1 MTITFTNSIFMA
13 KITAFPILVGLRF
26 LITLTK
32 SRLMILSLNPV
43 IVSLMSTTFS
53 RTGCLKK
60 ERGSGANP
68 QLDEALPTRPDA
80 MGKEDRKL

>member
-43 IVSLMSTTFS
+43 IVSVMNTTFF
-53 RTGCLKK
+53 
-60 ERGSGANP
+60 EN
-68 QLDEALPTRPDA
+68 
-80 MGKEDRKL
+80 